1 MSLIR
6 GITKK
11 IFGDKSVRDIRA
23 VTPTVEKIK
32 LEYEKIISLS
42 NDELRESS
50 AELRQIV
57 RDRIKDDQQNL
68 LEMKERA
75 ESDELTVD
83 EKEKTYLA
91 VDKLEKEIDEKL
103 DNILTE
109 VLPKAFAIVK
119 DTARRF
125 KENETVVVK
134 ANEYDK
140 ELATNKDFVEIK
152 GEKAIYK
159 NSWNAGGINIT
170 WDMLHY
176 DVQLIGGVVLHE
188 GKIAEMATG
197 EGKTLVATLP
207 VFLNALGGKGV
218 HIVTVNDYLAR
229 RDAEWMGPMYQFHG
243 LTVDC
248 IDNHQPNSMERR
260 RAYNADITFGTNN
273 EF

>member
-83 EKEKTYLA
+83 EK
-91 VDKLEKEIDEKL
+91 
-103 DNILTE
+103 
-109 VLPKAFAIVK
+109 
-119 DTARRF
+119 
-125 KENETVVVK
+125 
-134 ANEYDK
+134 
-140 ELATNKDFVEIK
+140 
-152 GEKAIYK
+152 
-159 NSWNAGGINIT
+159 
-170 WDMLHY
+170 
-176 DVQLIGGVVLHE
+176 
-188 GKIAEMATG
+188 
-197 EGKTLVATLP
+197 
-207 VFLNALGGKGV
+207 
-218 HIVTVNDYLAR
+218 
-229 RDAEWMGPMYQFHG
+229 
-243 LTVDC
+243 
-248 IDNHQPNSMERR
+248 
-260 RAYNADITFGTNN
+260 
-273 EF
+273 